1 MQAKFLSSSLMV
13 TVLMAF
19 LAAVEA
25 RHGNF
30 MSTFL
35 RDVIHLAAF
44 SALANSVPCRFYR
57 IVAAR
62 RLHLTIGQSVF
73 GRS

>member
-1 MQAKFLSSSLMV
+1 MPAKFLSSSLMV
-13 TVLMAF
+13 TVITAF
-19 LAAVEA
+19 LATVEA
-25 RHGNF
+25 RHGNS

-35 RDVIHLAAF
+35 RDVIRLAPF

-62 RLHLTIGQSVF
+62 RLPLTIAQSVF